1 MARKLTSRPGQTHRV
16 LAPRTNLQQ
25 VPAPA
30 IPTKAPRS
38 QPAAH
43 RVTKFP
49 HHQTRITT
57 KAPRNLP
64 SFQHLVANSL
74 ANGTANYHGAV
85 KVPPPRRNPGH
96 KARKETQQGQKA
108 PEIRGE
114 PERLFYEPYSTS
126 YKSDS
131 ETSEDFGDN
140 EMDEDSEDYD
150 TDDDSV
156 TEGEEYISFYQENNT
171 HPPSDSD
178 INYTSIYNFSGGLD
192 PQRLRFRHETEA
204 FHRQSGRKASSASE
218 AQQVWR

>member
-1 MARKLTSRPGQTHRV
+1 MHTCYKSPLLAFLFLPPTSANRFHLLSFEIIFAPNDYFRFRATTFTFNCTTSIHVNTMARKLTSRPGQTHRV

-156 TEGEEYISFYQENNT
+156 TEGEEYISCKY
-171 HPPSDSD
+171 
-178 INYTSIYNFSGGLD
+178 
-192 PQRLRFRHETEA
+192 
-204 FHRQSGRKASSASE
+204 
-218 AQQVWR
+218 